1 MKNDRF
7 ILYYRM
13 LPLGLFLTVLNS
25 VILFTHSRIQS
36 FDLFITSMV
45 IAQLLISLVIIIM
58 DLISQKKA
66 VPLYIGLLLLFWG
79 ILDIIVYAS
88 PDYGISQFWPLF
100 VILAGILL
108 IVSGCYKYK
117 KLKFGFVIPAVTL
130 VGMGVWYMLFSFK
143 IIKISFVTVAA
154 ILGPAFMLLVAVLLI
169 LLFLAQQKHKQLIIN
184 DDDTGTFDDEDVPLN
199 RLGD

>member
-1 MKNDRF
+1 
-7 ILYYRM
+7 
-13 LPLGLFLTVLNS
+13 
-25 VILFTHSRIQS
+25 
-36 FDLFITSMV
+36 MV